1 MRSVQMDAG
10 AGGLRADIRSGFEME
25 DAGVYERRLADAQ
38 LRPLIAQTS
47 AAWDRATARQI
58 CMREVTPEL
67 SRARSSTR

>member
-38 LRPLIAQTS
+38 LRPLIAQKTLLPGI
-47 AAWDRATARQI
+47 WPQPARHV
-58 CMREVTPEL
+58 CGK
-67 SRARSSTR
+67 